1 MASDLLE
8 SMRRNP
14 AGDWRVRDVEALC
27 REYGL
32 SFRFGKGTSHAH
44 MRHPAAREIL
54 TIPAH
59 RPIKP
64 VYIRKLVRYI
74 DTYGGNR

>member
-1 MASDLLE
+1 MASGLLE
-8 SMRRNP
+8 DMRRNP
-14 AGDWRVRDVEALC
+14 AADWRIGDVETVA
-27 REYGL
+27 RQHGL
-32 SFRFGKGTSHAH
+32 NFRVGKGSHAH
-44 MRHPAAREIL
+44 VHYPGAREIL

-74 DTYGGNR
+74 ETYGGNR

>member
-1 MASDLLE
+1 MPSALLE

-14 AGDWRVRDVEALC
+14 AGDWRIRDVESLC
-27 REYGL
+27 LEYGL
-32 SFRFGKGTSHAH
+32 SFRFGKGSHAH
-44 MRHPAAREIL
+44 MRHPAAREI
-54 TIPAH
+54 

-74 DTYGGNR
+74 DTYGGSR

>member
-14 AGDWRVRDVEALC
+14 VGDWRIGDVELLC
-27 REYGL
+27 RNYGL
-32 SFRFGKGTSHAH
+32 SFRFGKGSHATVH
-44 MRHPAAREIL
+44 HPAAREIL
-54 TIPAH
+54 TIPSR

-74 DTYGGNR
+74 DTYGGSR

>member
-1 MASDLLE
+1 MASDVLE
-8 SMRRNP
+8 EMRRNP
-14 AGDWRVRDVEALC
+14 VGDWRIKDVETLC
-27 REYGL
+27 QQHGL
-32 SFRFGKGTSHAH
+32 SFRFGKGSHAQV
-44 MRHPAAREIL
+44 RHPAAREIL

-74 DTYGGNR
+74 DAYGGKL

>member
-1 MASDLLE
+1 MPGDLLE
-8 SMRRNP
+8 RMRANP
-14 AGDWRVRDVEALC
+14 AGDWRIHDVEALC
-27 REYGL
+27 REHAR
-32 SFRFGKGTSHAH
+32 FRRQGYVACSCASSLG
-44 MRHPAAREIL
+44 ARDL

-74 DTYGGNR
+74 DSYGGR

>member
-14 AGDWRVRDVEALC
+14 VGDWRIRDVESLC
-27 REYGL
+27 RQHGL
-32 SFRFGKGTSHAH
+32 SFRFCKGSHAQLH
-44 MRHPAAREIL
+44 HPAAREIL

-74 DTYGGNR
+74 DMYGGNR